1 MKKIIL
7 TMLILVLLVV
17 SFGCTQIVKDPVKE
31 PVKEPPI
38 DKPVENIP
46 DEVVEI
52 DEVKIKPVDKINV
65 DNLSLLDEYLF
76 DFDKDGVEEKIGMY
90 TKAEKGPD
98 GEIYWDDGQNWLFVV
113 QDSDKDYILVDE
125 YVQLGKI
132 DFNIYTI
139 EDDFYITT
147 YSARTASLT
156 LNLYHYDSE
165 TDSFIMTV
173 PFNTSGNVNMLKSSY
188 GY

>member
-7 TMLILVLLVV
+7 IMIILTLLVV
-17 SFGCTQIVKDPVKE
+17 SFGCTQVVKE
-31 PVKEPPI
+31 PVKEP
-38 DKPVENIP
+38 VENIP
-46 DEVVEI
+46 GE
-52 DEVKIKPVDKINV
+52 EVKIEEVIINPVDKVDV
-65 DNLSLLDEYLF
+65 DNLSLLDEFAF
-76 DFDKDGVEEKIGMY
+76 DFDSDGVEEKIGMY
-90 TKAEKGPD
+90 TAAGKD
-98 GEIYWDDGQNWLFVV
+98 SNGEIAWDDGQKWLFIV
-113 QDSDKDYILVDE
+113 QDTDKDYVLVDE

-147 YSARTASLT
+147 NSARTASLT
-156 LNLYHYDSE
+156 LNLYHYDRE
-165 TDSFIMTV
+165 NDNFIMTV